1 MTVIVVGNAALDTTL
16 EVDRLPRPGESIL
29 VRAVREDLG
38 GKGLNQAVAAARAGA
53 SVAFCAAIGDDGAS
67 EEIRARLAQEG
78 IYAGGV
84 RREPGPTDRTTV
96 FVMPD
101 AENAI
106 ATSARN
112 ARSLRAADIAGTV
125 GEAKRGDILL
135 MQGNLTMKTTLAAAK
150 EAQSHGAVV
159 ILNPSP
165 IADDY
170 TELWPHT
177 DIAVVNADESVML
190 SGMTDAESGARRIV
204 GDGADAVV
212 VTRGAQDVILVE
224 RNSIAYIDVPFVD
237 AIDTT
242 GAGDVFCGVFVA
254 GVDAGLSRV
263 DAIERAVAA
272 AAIAVTRPGAIAS
285 IPRRDELTVSER
297 PRRSR

>member
-53 SVAFCAAIGDDGAS
+53 SVAFCAAIGGDAAS
-67 EEIRARLAQEG
+67 EEIKARLAQEG

-84 RREPGPTDRTTV
+84 RQEPGPTDRTTV

-106 ATSARN
+106 ATSARH
-112 ARSLRAADIAGTV
+112 ARSLRAADVAGTV
-125 GEAKRGDILL
+125 GQAKRGDILL
-135 MQGNLTMKTTLAAAK
+135 MQGNLTMETTLAAAK
-150 EAQSHGAVV
+150 RARSHGAVV

-165 IADDY
+165 ITDDY
-170 TELWPHT
+170 TELWPHV

-204 GDGADAVV
+204 EAGVDAVV
-212 VTRGAQDVILVE
+212 VTRGAQDVILIE
-224 RNSIAYIDVPFVD
+224 RDSIAYVDVPSVT

-254 GVDAGLSRV
+254 GVAAGLSRT

-285 IPRRDELTVSER
+285 IPRRDELNAFEN
-297 PRRSR
+297 PRRNR

>member
-53 SVAFCAAIGDDGAS
+53 QVAFCAAIGDDAAS
-67 EEIRARLAQEG
+67 EAIKARLAQEG

-84 RREPGPTDRTTV
+84 RQGPGPTDRTTV

-106 ATSARN
+106 ATSTRH
-112 ARSLRAADIAGTV
+112 ARSLKATNVIGTIDRA
-125 GEAKRGDILL
+125 KPGDVLL
-135 MQGNLTMKTTLAAAK
+135 MQGNLTLETTLAAAR
-150 EAQSHGAVV
+150 EARSFGAMVV
-159 ILNPSP
+159 LNPSP
-165 IADDY
+165 ISDDY
-170 TELWPHT
+170 AALWPHV
-177 DIAVVNADESVML
+177 DIVVVNADECATL
-190 SGMTDAESGARRIV
+190 SGTTDAESGRGEFTDAGV
-204 GDGADAVV
+204 QAVV

-224 RNSIAYIDVPFVD
+224 RTSVAWVDVPSVT
-237 AIDTT
+237 AVDTT
-242 GAGDVFCGVFVA
+242 GAGDAFCGVFVA
-254 GVDAGLSRV
+254 GVAAGLSRI
-263 DAIERAVAA
+263 DAIERAVVA

-285 IPRRDELTVSER
+285 IPRREELAATM
-297 PRRSR
+297 P